1 LKRTKAEAELTRQTI
16 IEAGLILFSEQG
28 VTQTSL
34 VEIATRAGVSRGA
47 VYWHFDNKWEIFDAI
62 LSRYSTR
69 IDELAGA
76 GQEESESDPLGRL
89 SELLHFIFCNVATRE
104 DFRNIFKIFLRE
116 RFMRETKQV
125 PPRIREFI
133 DKAMA
138 DKIKTLENA
147 KRKRQLPGDLDTLAG
162 SQMIHIMLEGIVSS
176 WLQEP
181 DAYDLE
187 QESPRFVEA
196 IFAVL
201 KNSLKRT
208 GG

>member
-62 LSRYSTR
+62 LSRYSSR

-116 RFMRETKQV
+116 RFMRESKQV

-147 KRKRQLPGDLDTLAG
+147 KRKRQLPSDLDTLAG
-162 SQMIHIMLEGIVSS
+162 SNMIHIMLEGIVSS

>member
-1 LKRTKAEAELTRQTI
+1 MKRTKAEAELTRQTI